1 MYNIFIVETG
11 FKPVSTLLFQGA
23 LMIRQIGLAILSMA
37 VLCAGCKTVSR
48 ITINVNLDSSDR
60 SVKTLA
66 VMRFDDKLIQNEA
79 VKGLIMKT
87 ISNPDAGEMLA
98 NMMTD
103 ELRRWGKYRI
113 LSRSEVKS
121 KIKAEEIKEEEL
133 VKLKDYATLGKI
145 LNVDA
150 VVIGKIY
157 KFGLSNM
164 TVYQRGNVSFTAE
177 CIDTN
182 KGKMLWSMET
192 NESAPYKDEVDL
204 AIKVAKEA
212 VEKLKKE
219 LK

>member
-1 MYNIFIVETG
+1 
-11 FKPVSTLLFQGA
+11 
-23 LMIRQIGLAILSMA
+23 MIRQIGLAILSMA
-37 VLCAGCKTVSR
+37 VLCAGCKTISR

-66 VMRFDDKLIQNEA
+66 VMRFDDKLIRDEA

-87 ISNPDAGEMLA
+87 ISNPDAGKTLA
-98 NMMTD
+98 DMMTD

-121 KIKAEEIKEEEL
+121 KIKAGDIKEENL
-133 VKLKDYATLGKI
+133 VKLKDYAALGKI

-182 KGKMLWSMET
+182 KGKMLWSIET

-204 AIKVAKEA
+204 AIKIVKEA

-219 LK
+219 TE

>member
-1 MYNIFIVETG
+1 
-11 FKPVSTLLFQGA
+11 
-23 LMIRQIGLAILSMA
+23 MIRQIGLAVLSMV
-37 VLCAGCKTVSR
+37 VLCAGCKTISR
-48 ITINVNLDSSDR
+48 STINVNLDTSDR

-66 VMRFDDKLIQNEA
+66 VMRFDDKLIQDEA

-98 NMMTD
+98 DMMTS
-103 ELRRWGKYRI
+103 ELLKWGKYRI

-121 KIKAEEIKEEEL
+121 KIKAGDIKEEEL

-150 VVIGKIY
+150 VIIGKIY

-164 TVYQRGNVSFTAE
+164 TIYARGNVSFTAE

-182 KGKMLWSMET
+182 KGKMLWSIGT

-204 AIKVAKEA
+204 AIKVVKET

-219 LK
+219 TE

>member
-1 MYNIFIVETG
+1 
-11 FKPVSTLLFQGA
+11 
-23 LMIRQIGLAILSMA
+23 MIRQIGLAILSMA
-37 VLCAGCKTVSR
+37 VLCAGCKTISTS
-48 ITINVNLDSSDR
+48 TINVNLDPSDR

-66 VMRFDDKLIQNEA
+66 VMRFDDKLIQDEE
-79 VKGLIMKT
+79 VKGLVMKT

-98 NMMTD
+98 DIMTD

-121 KIKAEEIKEEEL
+121 KIKAGDIKEEEL
-133 VKLKDYATLGKI
+133 VRLKDYATLGKI

-150 VVIGKIY
+150 VVIGKVY

-164 TVYQRGNVSFTAE
+164 TVYARGNVSFAVE

-182 KGKMLWSMET
+182 KGKMLWSMEI

-204 AIKVAKEA
+204 AFKVVKEA
-212 VEKLKKE
+212 VGKLKE
-219 LK
+219 ETE

>member
-1 MYNIFIVETG
+1 
-11 FKPVSTLLFQGA
+11 
-23 LMIRQIGLAILSMA
+23 MIRQIGLVILSMA
-37 VLCAGCKTVSR
+37 VLCAGCKTISR
-48 ITINVNLDSSDR
+48 STINVNLDSSDR

-98 NMMTD
+98 DMMTS
-103 ELRRWGKYRI
+103 ELLKWGKYRI

-121 KIKAEEIKEEEL
+121 KIKAGDIKEEEL
-133 VKLKDYATLGKI
+133 AKLKDYTTLGKI

-164 TVYQRGNVSFTAE
+164 TVYARGNVSFTAE

-204 AIKVAKEA
+204 AIKVVKEA

-219 LK
+219 IE

>member
-1 MYNIFIVETG
+1 
-11 FKPVSTLLFQGA
+11 
-23 LMIRQIGLAILSMA
+23 MIRQIGLVILSMA
-37 VLCAGCKTVSR
+37 VLCAGCKTISVS
-48 ITINVNLDSSDR
+48 TINVNLDPSDR

-87 ISNPDAGEMLA
+87 ISNPDAGKTLA
-98 NMMTD
+98 DMMTD

-121 KIKAEEIKEEEL
+121 KIKAGDIKEENL
-133 VKLKDYATLGKI
+133 VKLKDYAALGKI

-164 TVYQRGNVSFTAE
+164 TVYQRGNVSFTTE

-204 AIKVAKEA
+204 AIKIVKEA

-219 LK
+219 TE

>member
-1 MYNIFIVETG
+1 
-11 FKPVSTLLFQGA
+11 
-23 LMIRQIGLAILSMA
+23 MIRQIGLAILSMA
-37 VLCAGCKTVSR
+37 VLCAGCKTISR

-87 ISNPDAGEMLA
+87 ISNPDAGKTLA
-98 NMMTD
+98 DMMTD

-121 KIKAEEIKEEEL
+121 KIKAGDIKEENL
-133 VKLKDYATLGKI
+133 VKLKDYAALGKI

-182 KGKMLWSMET
+182 KGKMLWSIET

-204 AIKVAKEA
+204 AIKIVKEA

-219 LK
+219 TE

>member
-1 MYNIFIVETG
+1 
-11 FKPVSTLLFQGA
+11 
-23 LMIRQIGLAILSMA
+23 MIRQIGLAILSMA
-37 VLCAGCKTVSR
+37 VLCAGCKTISR

-66 VMRFDDKLIQNEA
+66 VMRFDDKLIRDEA

-98 NMMTD
+98 DIMTS
-103 ELRRWGKYRI
+103 ELFKWGKYRI

-121 KIKAEEIKEEEL
+121 KIKAGDIKEENL
-133 VKLKDYATLGKI
+133 VKLKDYAALGKI

-204 AIKVAKEA
+204 AIKIVKEA

-219 LK
+219 TE